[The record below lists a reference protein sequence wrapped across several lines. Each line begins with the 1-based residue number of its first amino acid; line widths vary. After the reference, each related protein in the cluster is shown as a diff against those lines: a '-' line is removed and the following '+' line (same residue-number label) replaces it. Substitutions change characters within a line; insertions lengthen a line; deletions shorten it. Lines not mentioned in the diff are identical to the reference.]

1 MPRQLLALHTFI
13 TALWGVGIRARGLAS
28 GLVGFTWVFIVLWVV
43 IGNAH
48 NKNYEVPTPVG
59 YFDHYLFI
67 SFLTMDTV
75 CIVLVLDQPSI

>member
-1 MPRQLLALHTFI
+1 M
-13 TALWGVGIRARGLAS
+13 RARGFAF
-28 GLVGFTWVFIVLWVV
+28 GFVGFTWVFIVLWVA

-48 NKNYEVPTPVG
+48 NKNYEVPTPVS

-67 SFLTMDTV
+67 FFLTTDTV